1 MLFDDGIYPCESGG
15 GGGGGEKL
23 VVRAEAS
30 IVGGLGVWLGL
41 CRFIRVSEKKK
52 VGARL
57 QGKISI
63 YQVYAVDVL
72 RQASSL
78 KFTIWVVA

>member
-1 MLFDDGIYPCESGG
+1 MLFEEVIYPCESG

-41 CRFIRVSEKKK
+41 CHSIRVSEKKMGP
-52 VGARL
+52 GAWKNKKLTRYTPSTFCDRRRRL
-57 QGKISI
+57 
-63 YQVYAVDVL
+63 
-72 RQASSL
+72 SSRSG
-78 KFTIWVVA
+78 

>member
-1 MLFDDGIYPCESGG
+1 VLFEEVIYPCESGG

-41 CRFIRVSEKKK
+41 CHFILVSEKKWDEVRGK
-52 VGARL
+52 NKLTRYTPSTFCDKRRRL
-57 QGKISI
+57 
-63 YQVYAVDVL
+63 
-72 RQASSL
+72 SSRSG
-78 KFTIWVVA
+78 

>member
-1 MLFDDGIYPCESGG
+1 VLFEEVIYPCESC

-41 CRFIRVSEKKK
+41 YHFIWVRKKTRDRV
-52 VGARL
+52 R
-57 QGKISI
+57 GKIRSLPGI
-63 YQVYAVDVL
+63 RRQRSATGDV
-72 RQASSL
+72 A
-78 KFTIWVVA
+78 

>member
-1 MLFDDGIYPCESGG
+1 MLFEEGIYPPCESGG

-41 CRFIRVSEKKK
+41 CRFIRVSEKWDQVHGKK
-52 VGARL
+52 
-57 QGKISI
+57 
-63 YQVYAVDVL
+63 
-72 RQASSL
+72 
-78 KFTIWVVA
+78 

>member
-1 MLFDDGIYPCESGG
+1 VLFEDGIYPPCESGG

-41 CRFIRVSEKKK
+41 CHFVRVSEKSGTQVHGKK
-52 VGARL
+52 INLPGIRRQRSATGA
-57 QGKISI
+57 
-63 YQVYAVDVL
+63 
-72 RQASSL
+72 
-78 KFTIWVVA
+78 VA

>member
-1 MLFDDGIYPCESGG
+1 VLFEEVIYPCESG

-41 CRFIRVSEKKK
+41 CHSIRVSEKNWDQ
-52 VGARL
+52 VR
-57 QGKISI
+57 GKIRSLPGI
-63 YQVYAVDVL
+63 RRRRSGTGDV
-72 RQASSL
+72 A
-78 KFTIWVVA
+78 

>member
-1 MLFDDGIYPCESGG
+1 MLFEEVIYPCESG

-41 CRFIRVSEKKK
+41 YRFSFVRQKKK
-52 VGARL
+52 KNQMR
-57 QGKISI
+57 GKIRSLPGI
-63 YQVYAVDVL
+63 RRRRSATGDV
-72 RQASSL
+72 A
-78 KFTIWVVA
+78 